1 MKTKKINKSNKT
13 IESKL
18 RKLLVCKQ
26 VQDRFRLMKV
36 SLGKE
41 NSLKLQKKKR
51 NKNSIGWSKNF
62 MSQMNKKKRKAQ
74 GRNQKNQFVKIKQSR
89 LLPSTRNKYYHR
101 HHLRNYHHLA
111 NPNRRK
117 YMILNRNNL
126 IIRNQKVE
134 DNIESNKRKI

>member
-1 MKTKKINKSNKT
+1 MITRKINKSNKT
-13 IESKL
+13 KESRQ

-26 VQDRFRLMKV
+26 VQDRFQLMRV

-41 NSLKLQKKKR
+41 NSLKSQKKKR

-74 GRNQKNQFVKIKQSR
+74 GRNQKNQYVKIKQSQ
-89 LLPSTRNKYYHR
+89 LLPSTRNKDYHR
-101 HHLRNYHHLA
+101 HHLQNYHHLVYL
-111 NPNRRK
+111 NLRK
-117 YMILNRNNL
+117 YMIQNHNNH

>member
-1 MKTKKINKSNKT
+1 MITRKINKSNKT
-13 IESKL
+13 KESRQ

-26 VQDRFRLMKV
+26 VQDRFQLMRV

-41 NSLKLQKKKR
+41 NSLKSQKKKR

-74 GRNQKNQFVKIKQSR
+74 GRNQKNQFVKIKQSQ
-89 LLPSTRNKYYHR
+89 LLLRTLNKDSHR
-101 HHLRNYHHLA
+101 HHLRNYHLLV
-111 NPNRRK
+111 NPNHRK